1 MGRSSYINIPIK
13 LKNIKLMDKNFDTLL
28 KHIFRDIQV
37 ELGDEFDRNFERQAF
52 FSEAWKRRSSPSRSG
67 GHTLVDS
74 GNLRR
79 SVKSRIGTDGVTFSS
94 DHPYATI
101 HNEGGEIKVTARMK
115 RYFWHKYYEAT
126 GAFGRKKDG
135 TRRNDRRTLQLSAEA
150 EFWRCMALMK
160 AGSTIRIPR
169 RRFIGYAPEV
179 ERAVR
184 EIIEE
189 NLSEYFNSINIK
201 Q

>member
-1 MGRSSYINIPIK
+1 
-13 LKNIKLMDKNFDTLL
+13 MDKNFDTLL
-28 KHIFRDIQV
+28 KRIFRDIQV
-37 ELGDEFDRNFERQAF
+37 ELSDEFDRNFERQAF
-52 FSEAWKRRSSPSRSG
+52 FSEAWKRRSRPG

-74 GNLRR
+74 GDLRR
-79 SVKSRIGTDGVTFSS
+79 SVKSHIGTNGVTFSS
-94 DHPYATI
+94 DLPYAAI
-101 HNEGGEIKVTARMK
+101 HNEGGEIMVTARMK
-115 RYFWHKYYEAT
+115 RYFWHKYYETA

-135 TRRNDRRTLQLSAEA
+135 TRRNDRRTVRLSTEA

-189 NLSEYFNSINIK
+189 NLSEYLNSINIK
-201 Q
+201 R